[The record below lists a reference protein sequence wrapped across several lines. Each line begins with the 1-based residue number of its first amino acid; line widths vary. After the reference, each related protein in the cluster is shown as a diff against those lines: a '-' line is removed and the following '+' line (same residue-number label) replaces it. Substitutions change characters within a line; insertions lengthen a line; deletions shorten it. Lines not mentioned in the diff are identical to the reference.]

1 MKKPYIL
8 HPKSQTHKLKKET
21 LEKDQLLRIKNLEK
35 MTTITIITGVEV
47 FLNPYYK
54 IGKNG

>member
-1 MKKPYIL
+1 MKKAYIL
-8 HPKSQTHKLKKET
+8 HPRSQTHKSKKET
-21 LEKDQLLRIKNLEK
+21 LEKDQLLRIKDLEK
-35 MTTITIITGVEV
+35 MTKITIITEEEV